1 MGLSE
6 IMENPKCWRC
16 DVELINLMKMPIRT
30 GGITGF
36 FSGFGE
42 SSEKILTLDVFRCPR
57 CRKLEFFDLDES
69 LPKS

>member
-1 MGLSE
+1 
-6 IMENPKCWRC
+6 MENPKCLRC
-16 DVELINLMKMPIRT
+16 NVELKNLMKMPVRV

-42 SSEKILTLDVFRCPR
+42 SSEKILTLDVFRCTN

-69 LPKS
+69 LPNS